1 MATIYQPQ
9 EYQAIDDV
17 PYQRGRPLP
26 TVTPVF
32 QNKLPNSPGKTA
44 VGLLVDFPP
53 NASTPPHTHGGAA
66 ISVFVIKG
74 TVLNKMNDGPTRVI
88 PAGGSWFEA
97 PGCHHRT
104 SDNYSTTEPAQIL
117 ATMVVDTTVV
127 EEGGMAAL
135 VVLDPEYADIRLG

>member
-1 MATIYQPQ
+1 M
-9 EYQAIDDV
+9 
-17 PYQRGRPLP
+17 
-26 TVTPVF
+26 
-32 QNKLPNSPGKTA
+32 
-44 VGLLVDFPP
+44 GLLVDFPP
-53 NASTPPHTHGGAA
+53 DASTPPHTHGGAA

-117 ATMVVDTTVV
+117 ATMVVDTKVV